1 MSKHRLGRMNLLRL
15 FLLIVF
21 LFFTFYSPLY
31 SQEFEKKAREHVIK
45 YYVNDIFYDVQEQIK
60 QKIKYD
66 FKNQEISIKSEDLD
80 KIANIISY
88 NIAETLEEF
97 VPDVATKTMMKYYT
111 ENEINIL
118 NDLYATKTDDDL
130 SFAKKNYY
138 FQRELNATIM
148 TYLYNNIESM
158 IESEL
163 TYTEK
168 R

>member
-1 MSKHRLGRMNLLRL
+1 MSELKLQRVKLLRL

-21 LFFTFYSPLY
+21 TFLTINSPLH
-31 SQEFEKKAREHVIK
+31 SEEFEKKVREHVIK
-45 YYVNDIFYDVQEQIK
+45 YYVNDIFFDVQEQIK

-66 FKNQEISIKSEDLD
+66 FKNQEINIKSEDLD

-88 NIAETLEEF
+88 NITETLEVF
-97 VPDVATKTMMKYYT
+97 VPDVATKIMMKYYT
-111 ENEINIL
+111 ENEIGIL
-118 NDLYATKTDDDL
+118 NDLYATKTNDDL

-163 TYTEK
+163 TYTE
-168 R
+168 